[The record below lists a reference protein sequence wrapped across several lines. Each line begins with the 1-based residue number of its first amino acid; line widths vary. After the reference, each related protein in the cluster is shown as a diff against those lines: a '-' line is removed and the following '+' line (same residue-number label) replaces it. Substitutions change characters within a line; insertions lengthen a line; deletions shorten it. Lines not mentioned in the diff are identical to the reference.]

1 MAFKKE
7 QDRRA
12 QQKLMSVKE
21 AAEALALAPATIRLW
36 IGQRRIGHVRLGRAI
51 RIRSSEV
58 ERILEAGE
66 IPAAE
71 GRS

>member
-1 MAFKKE
+1 MVSKRE

-12 QQKLMSVKE
+12 QQRLMSVKQ
-21 AAEALALAPATIRLW
+21 AAAALALAPATIRLW

-51 RIRSSEV
+51 RIRASEV
-58 ERILEAGE
+58 ERILAAGE

-71 GRS
+71 GR